1 MAAPTPKL
9 ADSEAQRT
17 SLPVLSAN
25 VTAPTAT
32 GGPIPAPPHGHGTGS
47 HGPNVDYELV
57 LDCVHCGLCTASC
70 PTYVETSN
78 EADSPRGRIY
88 LMRGVIDG
96 TLALDNDV
104 KRHLD
109 LCLNCRACETA
120 CPSGVQYGRI
130 LEPFREFMNELEPER
145 QVQSLNAL
153 QKLLLFHVFPYRW
166 RNRASLAPARLMQ
179 WTGLDWLTEK
189 SGIMGLVPGSLR
201 NMKRMLPELKP
212 HYGQL
217 PEVLEPIGPKRARV
231 ALFLG
236 CVADALYPET
246 NYATAKVLQANG
258 CEVWVPRTQGCCGAL
273 HYHAAH
279 EGPARDFAAQNCD
292 AFGATRAEKFK
303 DVDAIITNA
312 AGCGYQLKDY
322 AHMMHATPHAEAA
335 ARFQSKVRDISEFL
349 MELGPVRPKH
359 PLNIKATYHDA
370 CHLRH
375 AQQIFKQPR
384 QLLELIPGLELV
396 PLPESEL
403 CCGAAGSYNLTQPE
417 MADRLG
423 TRKTAN
429 IAGTGAKALF
439 TGNVGC
445 LMQITRHLKA
455 LAPGV
460 WCAHPVDA
468 LWASYSGE
476 LPKALEG

>member
-1 MAAPTPKL
+1 MSSTATPPKT
-9 ADSEAQRT
+9 A
-17 SLPVLSAN
+17 LPVVPSGSEGAC
-25 VTAPTAT
+25 PAT
-32 GGPIPAPPHGHGTGS
+32 GPH
-47 HGPNVDYELV
+47 VDYELV

-96 TLALDNDV
+96 TLELDQDV
-104 KRHLD
+104 KQHLD

-130 LEPFREFMNELEPER
+130 LEPFREYMAEREPGR
-145 QVQSLNAL
+145 QVAALNAL
-153 QKLLLFHVFPYRW
+153 QKFLLFHVFPYRL
-166 RNRASLAPARLMQ
+166 RNRLSLAPARLMQ
-179 WTGLDWLTEK
+179 WSGLDWLAEK
-189 SGIMGLVPGSLR
+189 SGLMSLVPQSLR
-201 NMKRMLPELKP
+201 GMKQMLPDLKP

-217 PEVLEPIGPKRARV
+217 PEVLEPVGKPRARV

-236 CVADALYPET
+236 CVADALYPDT

-258 CEVWVPRTQGCCGAL
+258 CEVWIPRTQGCCGAL
-273 HYHAAH
+273 HYHAAE
-279 EGPARDFAAQNCD
+279 EGPARAFAAANCE
-292 AFGATRAEKFK
+292 AFGATDAARFQS
-303 DVDAIITNA
+303 VDAIITNA

-322 AHMMHATPHAEAA
+322 AHMMNADPNATAAQKEAA

-349 MELGPVRPKH
+349 MELGPVKPTH
-359 PLNIKATYHDA
+359 PLRIKATYHDA

-384 QLLELIPGLELV
+384 ALLEMIPGLELV

-423 TRKTAN
+423 KRKTAN
-429 IAGTGAKALF
+429 IAGTGARAMF

-455 LAPGV
+455 LDPGV

-476 LPKALEG
+476 MPKELE

>member
-1 MAAPTPKL
+1 MPATDLSAKT
-9 ADSEAQRT
+9 A
-17 SLPVLSAN
+17 LPVVPAELN
-25 VTAPTAT
+25 GECPTAP
-32 GGPIPAPPHGHGTGS
+32 GPHL
-47 HGPNVDYELV
+47 DYELI

-88 LMRGVIDG
+88 LMRQVIDG
-96 TLALDNDV
+96 TLGLDDDV

-120 CPSGVQYGRI
+120 CPSGVQYGKLI
-130 LEPFREFMNELEPER
+130 EPFRVYMNEKDPGR

-153 QKLLLFHVFPYRW
+153 QRWMLFWIFPYRW
-166 RNRASLAPARLMQ
+166 RNRVALAPARLMQ

-189 SGIMGLVPGSLR
+189 IGLTHLLPKSLQS
-201 NMKRMLPELKP
+201 MKEMLPDLKR

-217 PEVLEPIGPKRARV
+217 PEVLEPQGKPRARV

-236 CVADALYPET
+236 CVADSLYPET
-246 NYATAKVLQANG
+246 NLNTARVLQANG
-258 CEVWVPRTQGCCGAL
+258 CEVWIPRSQGCCGAL
-273 HYHAAH
+273 HYHAA
-279 EGPARDFAAQNCD
+279 EEPAARAFASVNLD
-292 AFGATRAEKFK
+292 AFNAAEAEKFQS
-303 DVDAIITNA
+303 VDAIITNA
-312 AGCGYQLKDY
+312 AGCGAQLKDY
-322 AHMMHATPHAEAA
+322 AHMMHDTPQADVA
-335 ARFQSKVRDISEFL
+335 ARFQSKVRDVHEFL
-349 MELGPVRPKH
+349 MELGPVKPTY
-359 PLNIKATYHDA
+359 PLPIKATYHDA

-384 QLLELIPGLELV
+384 ALLEMIPGLELI

-417 MADRLG
+417 MAVRLG
-423 TRKTAN
+423 DRKAAN
-429 IAGTGAKALF
+429 IIATGAKAMF

-445 LMQITRHLKA
+445 LMQISRHLKS
-455 LAPGV
+455 LGHPM
-460 WCAHPVDA
+460 WTAHPIDA

-476 LPKALEG
+476 MPEELE